1 MREIE
6 HLPADFRK
14 QPVWRQ
20 AFHLTIDVYRLMGT
34 FPALERWDGLATM
47 MRKCVSA
54 LGAHVAEGCTLTG
67 RPESGVFFQMALGC
81 ASELLHHLLVA
92 RELGYVN
99 TEQFDNLE
107 SQVAVVRRMLV
118 VALQDIGADTVPI
131 TEPVF

>member
-1 MREIE
+1 
-6 HLPADFRK
+6 
-14 QPVWRQ
+14 
-20 AFHLTIDVYRLMGT
+20 
-34 FPALERWDGLATM
+34 
-47 MRKCVSA
+47 
-54 LGAHVAEGCTLTG
+54 
-67 RPESGVFFQMALGC
+67 MALGC